1 VIVLDTSLL
10 VALLVKRDQY
20 HQAATDWYGALR
32 ARLVTTPLVLSEV
45 DGLMLSWGGSPVAVA
60 FRREVI
66 AGAFAI
72 QWWDQAAVQAAKIA
86 NQYTGLGVSLADA
99 SLVALADRLQ
109 TVEIATFDERDFRA
123 MRPLSGGDA
132 FRLLPSDAS

>member
-10 VALLVKRDQY
+10 VALLVKRDQF
-20 HQAATDWYGALR
+20 HQLASDWYSALE
-32 ARLVTTPLVLSEV
+32 ARLVTTPLILAEV
-45 DGLMLSWGGSPVAVA
+45 DGLMLNWGSPSAAAA
-60 FRREVI
+60 FRRDVI

-86 NQYTGLGVSLADA
+86 DQYAGLGVSLTDA
-99 SLVALADRLQ
+99 SLVVLADRLQ
-109 TVEIATFDERDFRA
+109 TTEIATFDERDFRA

-132 FRLLPSDAS
+132 FRLLPFDAA

>member
-20 HQAATDWYGALR
+20 HQAAADWYSELS
-32 ARLVTTPLVLSEV
+32 ARLVTTPLILAEV
-45 DGLMLSWGGSPVAVA
+45 DGLMLNWGGPLAASA
-60 FRREVI
+60 FRRDVI

-72 QWWDQAAVQAAKIA
+72 QWWDQAAAQAAEIA
-86 NQYTGLGVSLADA
+86 NQYAGLGVSLADA

-109 TVEIATFDERDFRA
+109 TTEIATFDERDFRA

-132 FRLLPSDAS
+132 FRLRPFDAS